1 LLDEREEEWQRAII
15 LSLKILE
22 EWGTNSRFI
31 WFREL
36 HRISDIDKG
45 LLRNVLNELKKSKEV
60 KEMHGTNN
68 RIFFCLKKY
77 YKKCHD
83 IEFRFKGKPIM
94 LRDGSKVKI
103 IQGETNS
110 TARTRKRIEKQHKKR
125 LVKSYTRM
133 KSKNRRP
140 HKS

>member
-1 LLDEREEEWQRAII
+1 
-15 LSLKILE
+15 
-22 EWGTNSRFI
+22 
-31 WFREL
+31 FREL
-36 HRISDIDKG
+36 HRITDIDKG
-45 LLRNVLNELKKSKEV
+45 LLRNILNDLKKSKEV

-68 RIFFCLKKY
+68 RIFFCLRKY
-77 YKKCHD
+77 YTKCHD

-110 TARTRKRIEKQHKKR
+110 TARTRKRLEKQQKR
-125 LVKSYTRM
+125 RQVKSYTRM
-133 KSKNRRP
+133 KSRNRRP